1 MPIRFVTEAVMLAV
15 YGNLI
20 VPDKPVEFLVPA
32 STITDLYDY
41 LDDPEP
47 IVMDLD
53 PEELRNTIKRLIE
66 FFELPFFAKQIQNA
80 LLVPWR
86 KTSALPLADQVTVS
100 VINTLENAEYGEA
113 FNEIDTE
120 LILAA
125 IREKALLLTDQFEL
139 VDRIL
144 EQGIPVI
151 VVDVED
157 FEYAV
162 ESGLPSQLDS
172 ES

>member
-15 YGNLI
+15 YGNLL
-20 VPDKPVEFLVPA
+20 VPEEPVEFLVPA

-41 LDDPEP
+41 LEDPEP
-47 IVMDLD
+47 IVVDID

-86 KTSALPLADQVTVS
+86 VTPSLPLADNVTVAM
-100 VINTLENAEYGEA
+100 INTVEDAEYGED

-125 IREKALLLTDQFEL
+125 AREKALLLTDQFEL

-151 VVDVED
+151 VVDIED

-162 ESGLPSQLDS
+162 ESKLYRQLDS
-172 ES
+172 

>member
-15 YGNLI
+15 YGNLL
-20 VPDKPVEFLVPA
+20 VPEQPVEFLVPA
-32 STITDLYDY
+32 STITDLYEY
-41 LDDPEP
+41 LEDPEP
-47 IVMDLD
+47 IVADLD
-53 PEELRNTIKRLIE
+53 PEELRSTIRRLIE

-86 KTSALPLADQVTVS
+86 KTSALPLADNVTVA
-100 VINTLENAEYGEA
+100 VLNTVEDAEYGEELG
-113 FNEIDTE
+113 EIDTE

-125 IREKALLLTDQFEL
+125 AREKALLLTDQFEL

-151 VVDVED
+151 VVDIED

-162 ESGLPSQLDS
+162 ESGLHRQL
-172 ES
+172 ENLN